1 LQGGATFAAG
11 KVGLGFRLDGTNGYV
26 QIPDSDALKPTNVTV
41 EAWVWCRDN
50 NGFSIPSALIFGSL
64 FFFKIICGFCPGISH
79 CIMMGDFR
87 PKTKQPKPGAL
98 RLKRK
103 NTK

>member
-1 LQGGATFAAG
+1 MSAARDLITPIIQGWFQTANGRFFWLVKFPAATETI
-11 KVGLGFRLDGTNGYV
+11 L
-26 QIPDSDALKPTNVTV
+26 
-41 EAWVWCRDN
+41 CRDN

-87 PKTKQPKPGAL
+87 SKTKQPKPGAL